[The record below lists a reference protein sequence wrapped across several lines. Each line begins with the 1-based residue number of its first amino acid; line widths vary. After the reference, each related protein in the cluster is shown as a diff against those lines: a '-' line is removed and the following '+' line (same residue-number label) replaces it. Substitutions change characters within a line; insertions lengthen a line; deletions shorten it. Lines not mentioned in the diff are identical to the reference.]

1 MKQKFKKFF
10 TLDHRKSDGFTLTE
24 LIVVI
29 AILAVLGGAAVPSY
43 GLYVKKARE
52 SADNQLLAAVN
63 TAFASACVENKVD
76 SADIKTATVQVK
88 SQVVAGL
95 ATVEHNSA
103 EVTLDKLNMATAFMR
118 YMLGNES
125 LEFKNENIKSLKWN
139 DEKDCFEMDMEN
151 VAVPEVILSNG
162 QEATLTQAAL
172 NAIADSF
179 IGELTAEEL
188 NALMSDIQ
196 DGAVV
201 TLLGKVDETVEALAK
216 KANFGGFFG
225 DLAEAAIRETFNLV
239 KAASNEEQFGAY
251 IALQSE
257 GLKNNTKIF
266 GDRYDDILNALEKGD
281 AAQKEAAMNEFNNA
295 MLLYTAETLGNGKQ
309 NATLIQQSLITNY
322 NNDTDLVSTGG
333 NGAAVVSA
341 AIRESVYQAYLK
353 TDEGA
358 KAYAN
363 ASGSE
368 AEKKAALTQGE
379 NFNNYLKSDQCNNDV
394 AGLIAAME
402 TVQANKDLI
411 GTSDLVQQGMSNE
424 DASKIFGS
432 ITGY

>member
-10 TLDHRKSDGFTLTE
+10 TLDHRKSDGFTLIE

-29 AILAVLGGAAVPSY
+29 AIIAILAGASVPAY
-43 GLYVKKARE
+43 NLYVKKARE

-103 EVTLDKLNMATAFMR
+103 EVTMDKLNMATAFMR

-139 DEKDCFEMDMEN
+139 DEKDCFEMDMDN
-151 VAVPEVILSNG
+151 VAIPEVVLSNG

-188 NALMSDIQ
+188 KTLMSDIQ

-201 TLLGKVDETVEALAK
+201 TLLGKVEETVNGFGTIAK
-216 KANFGGFFG
+216 WTYKG
-225 DLAEAAIRETFNLV
+225 LQAILDT
-239 KAASNEEQFGAY
+239 EQLGAWV
-251 IALQSE
+251 ALQST
-257 GLKNNTKIF
+257 GLKNNTEVF
-266 GDRYDDILNALEKGD
+266 GDRYDYINNTLGSLTAS
-281 AAQKEAAMNEFNNA
+281 KEAKQAAMNEFNNA

-394 AGLIAAME
+394 AGLIATME